1 LIISKRPPYSNTKAD
16 ADRSRAQIDKLL
28 NAYGINQFQWTQDR
42 DIITL
47 AFKVET
53 EINGVRKMFAF
64 KVSPPTFAKQH
75 LNWNPSRGAH
85 DKVYSPNWAQSYRLL
100 YYWLKAKLEA
110 VAYGLTSIEQEFL
123 SQVLVS
129 LPTGEA
135 KTIGELVANPE
146 IFNKLALEDRT

>member
-1 LIISKRPPYSNTKAD
+1 MIISKRPPYSNTKAD
-16 ADRSRAQIDKLL
+16 ADRSRIQIDKLL
-28 NAYGINQFQWTQDR
+28 RGYGIDQFVWSQDR

-47 AFKVET
+47 MFKVEAD
-53 EINGVRKMFAF
+53 INGVRKVFTF
-64 KVSPPTFAKQH
+64 KVSPPTFARQH
-75 LNWNPSRGAH
+75 LNWNPSKGAH

-110 VAYGLTSIEQEFL
+110 VAYGLTSVEQEFL

-135 KTIGELVANPE
+135 KTIGELVSNPE
-146 IFNKLALEDRT
+146 IFNKLALEDKT